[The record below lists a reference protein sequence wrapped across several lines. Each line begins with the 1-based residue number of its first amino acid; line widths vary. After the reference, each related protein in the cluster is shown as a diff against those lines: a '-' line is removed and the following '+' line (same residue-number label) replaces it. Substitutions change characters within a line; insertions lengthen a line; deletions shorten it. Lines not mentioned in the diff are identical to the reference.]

1 MARENSRN
9 PHMQGMRTARTL
21 LIVAVLCLVA
31 IGLVMVYS
39 TTSVVLA
46 GAGSSPYSDVIS
58 QAVFAG
64 IGIAAAIVIWR
75 VIPYNAWAGQF
86 TWIAWGIAIA
96 LLFLTWIA
104 GTEVNGAKRWLYI
117 GPIGMQPSEL
127 IKIAML
133 LMVIRIMND
142 VRQANIEVRAAIVQ
156 FFLLILLPIVLL
168 YATQSDLGTTLICA
182 VGIFAV
188 LWIGGISGK
197 WLLGIGIV
205 GLIAAAYAIFGT
217 GFRSGRL
224 VYLDPWGD
232 GQNGYGTGYNIIRS
246 YYALSEGGLF
256 GVGIGNSHEK
266 YDYLFASE
274 SDFIFAVIGEET
286 GLVGALVVVTLF
298 LVVLYA
304 GLKISEGAP
313 DELGAM
319 IAGGFAIML
328 VFQAFLNIGC
338 TIGVFP
344 TTGKPLP
351 FISSGGTSI
360 VASLLMVGLMLSV
373 ERGAERPDSHERIR
387 QEFRVHRGGA
397 SGIYDDSYGV
407 DGLGSSGFG
416 SGSRSR
422 SRGRG
427 SGDSG
432 SLGGYG
438 SDGFGGPSGSGS
450 LGGGADRW
458 RRR

>member
-1 MARENSRN
+1 MARAASEPERKYT
-9 PHMQGMRTARTL
+9 QGVRTARTL

-39 TTSVVLA
+39 TTSVSLA
-46 GAGSSPYSDVIS
+46 AQGKSPYSDVMG
-58 QAVFAG
+58 QAVFAVLG
-64 IGIAAAIVIWR
+64 IVAAIILWR
-75 VIPYNAWAGQF
+75 FIPYRVWDGQF
-86 TWIAWGIAIA
+86 TWIAWFIGLG
-96 LLFLTWIA
+96 LLLLTSIA

-127 IKIAML
+127 VKIALL
-133 LMVIRIMND
+133 LMAIRIMND
-142 VRQANIEVRAAIVQ
+142 VRQQNIEVRAAIVQ
-156 FFLLILLPIVLL
+156 FFLLIIMPLAFMYL
-168 YATQSDLGTTLICA
+168 TQSDLGTTLICL
-182 VGIFAV
+182 VGIVAV

-197 WLLGIGIV
+197 IMIGIIV
-205 GLIAAAYAIFGT
+205 VAVIAGSYAIFGT

-224 VYLDPWGD
+224 VYLDPWND
-232 GQNGYGTGYNIIRS
+232 GQGGYGTGFNIIRS
-246 YYALSEGGLF
+246 YYALAEGGLF

-266 YDYLFASE
+266 FDYLFASE

-286 GLVGALVVVTLF
+286 GLVGALVVVGLF

-304 GLKISEGAP
+304 GLKISESAP

-360 VASLLMVGLMLSV
+360 VSSLLIIGLILSV
-373 ERGAERPDSHERIR
+373 ERAAEMPDRHTRIR
-387 QEFRVHRGGA
+387 QQFTVHRGGA
-397 SGIYDDSYGV
+397 ASAPGRARRSGASDVSRPDRPNRTSNAPN
-407 DGLGSSGFG
+407 
-416 SGSRSR
+416 RSR
-422 SRGRG
+422 R
-427 SGDSG
+427 
-432 SLGGYG
+432 
-438 SDGFGGPSGSGS
+438 
-450 LGGGADRW
+450 
-458 RRR
+458 

>member
-1 MARENSRN
+1 MRSRRWSSAPAACVGNSAMARQADHSSST
-9 PHMQGMRTARTL
+9 QGMRTARTL
-21 LIVAVLCLVA
+21 LIVAVLCLVV

-39 TTSVVLA
+39 TTSVTLA
-46 GAGSSPYSDVIS
+46 GAGKSPYYDVAG
-58 QAVFAG
+58 QAVFAVAG
-64 IGIAAAIVIWR
+64 IVAAIVLWR
-75 VIPYNAWAGQF
+75 IIPYGAWSGQF
-86 TWIAWGIAIA
+86 TWIAWGIAMV
-96 LLFLTWIA
+96 LLVLTSVA

-117 GPIGMQPSEL
+117 GPLGMQPSEL
-127 IKIAML
+127 IKIALL
-133 LMVIRIMND
+133 LMMIRIMND
-142 VRQANIEVRAAIVQ
+142 ARQGNIELRAAIVQ
-156 FFLLILLPIVLL
+156 FFLLILMPLAFL
-168 YATQSDLGTTLICA
+168 YATQSDLGTTLICL

-197 WLLGIGIV
+197 WLAIIGGV
-205 GLIAAAYAIFGT
+205 LLVAGAYAIFGT
-217 GFRSGRL
+217 GYRSGRL
-224 VYLDPWGD
+224 VFLNPWDD
-232 GQNGYGTGYNIIRS
+232 GKGGYGIGYNIIRA
-246 YYALSEGGLF
+246 YYALSEGGLL

-266 YDYLFASE
+266 FDYLFASE

-286 GLVGALVVVTLF
+286 GLVGALVVVALF

-360 VASLLMVGLMLSV
+360 VASLVMVGLMLSV
-373 ERGAERPDSHERIR
+373 ERGAERPDRHERVR

-397 SGIYDDSYGV
+397 GAG
-407 DGLGSSGFG
+407 G
-416 SGSRSR
+416 
-422 SRGRG
+422 
-427 SGDSG
+427 G
-432 SLGGYG
+432 SLYGG
-438 SDGFGGPSGSGS
+438 SE
-450 LGGGADRW
+450 GGGSW

>member
-1 MARENSRN
+1 MARSDARTPNAN
-9 PHMQGMRTARTL
+9 GMRTARTL

-46 GAGSSPYSDVIS
+46 GAGESPYSDVAG
-58 QAVFAG
+58 QAVFAA
-64 IGIAAAIVIWR
+64 IGIAAAVVLWR
-75 VIPYNAWAGQF
+75 MIPYGAWAGQF

-96 LLFLTWIA
+96 LLLLTAVA
-104 GTEVNGAKRWLYI
+104 GTDVNGAKRWLYI

-127 IKIAML
+127 IKIAL
-133 LMVIRIMND
+133 LMMMIRIMYD
-142 VRQANIEVRAAIVQ
+142 ARQGTIEVRAAVVQ
-156 FFLLILLPIVLL
+156 FFLLILVPLVFL
-168 YATQSDLGTTLICA
+168 YATQSDLGTTLICM

-197 WLLGIGIV
+197 WLAIIGAV
-205 GLIAAAYAIFGT
+205 LLAAGAYAIFGT
-217 GFRSGRL
+217 GYRSGRL
-224 VYLDPWGD
+224 VFLNPWDD
-232 GQNGYGTGYNIIRS
+232 GAGGYGTGYNIIRS
-246 YYALSEGGLF
+246 YYALSEGGLI

-266 YDYLFASE
+266 FDYLFASE

-286 GLVGALVVVTLF
+286 GLVGALVVVALF

-360 VASLLMVGLMLSV
+360 VASLLMVGLILSV
-373 ERGAERPDSHERIR
+373 ERGAMQPDQHERAR

-397 SGIYDDSYGV
+397 GSA
-407 DGLGSSGFG
+407 GLTGN
-416 SGSRSR
+416 
-422 SRGRG
+422 
-427 SGDSG
+427 
-432 SLGGYG
+432 
-438 SDGFGGPSGSGS
+438 
-450 LGGGADRW
+450 GGGGSQW

>member
-1 MARENSRN
+1 MARDKNRSS
-9 PHMQGMRTARTL
+9 HAHGMSTARTL

-31 IGLVMVYS
+31 IGLLMVYS

-46 GAGSSPYSDVIS
+46 GAGKSPFSDVGN
-58 QAVFAG
+58 QAAFAV
-64 IGIAAAIVIWR
+64 IGIVAAIVIWR
-75 VIPYNAWAGQF
+75 VIPYGAWAGSF
-86 TWIAWGIAIA
+86 TWIVWGVGIV

-117 GPIGMQPSEL
+117 GPLGMQPSEL
-127 IKIAML
+127 IKIALL
-133 LMVIRIMND
+133 LMAIRIMND
-142 VRQANIEVRAAIVQ
+142 MRQGNIEVRAAIVQ
-156 FFLLILLPIVLL
+156 ALLLILLPVVFL
-168 YATQSDLGTTLICA
+168 YLTQSDLGTTLICV

-188 LWIGGISGK
+188 MWIGGISGK
-197 WLLGIGIV
+197 WLLGIGA
-205 GLIAAAYAIFGT
+205 LLFIAAAYAIFGT

-266 YDYLFASE
+266 FDYLFASE

-298 LVVLYA
+298 LLVLYA

-360 VASLLMVGLMLSV
+360 VASLLMVGLILSV
-373 ERGAERPDSHERIR
+373 ERASEMPDSHERVR

-397 SGIYDDSYGV
+397 
-407 DGLGSSGFG
+407 
-416 SGSRSR
+416 
-422 SRGRG
+422 
-427 SGDSG
+427 
-432 SLGGYG
+432 
-438 SDGFGGPSGSGS
+438 
-450 LGGGADRW
+450 GGGAQWQDRGGRSDQW